1 MSAELILILRRPPGR
16 PHLYRFRHWP
26 ITVGRDPDCALMV
39 DDPAFAPVHLVFE
52 RDEHDRVWLRG
63 EPGVR
68 VSGAPLEPDERRSVA
83 SADAV
88 EVDDWLIEIAE
99 SDGMGPITDR
109 RDRKRLYRA
118 LEAEHAVRAAGGPS
132 LWVLRGDEAGAA
144 RPVPASGLSVG
155 SGAGDGLRLSDEG
168 LAETHYIVRAMPDG
182 WVRLVAREPVR
193 VRGQVVSEA
202 TLGPGDLVF
211 AGDAVCEVRVLDE
224 EADPGH
230 DWRPQ
235 SPPAPAMPPPPP
247 RAVLALTA
255 LALLALAAAWWL
267 DGR

>member
-52 RDEHDRVWLRG
+52 RDEHDRLWLSG

-68 VSGAPLEPDERRSVA
+68 VSGVPLERAERRSVA

-88 EVDDWLIEIAE
+88 EVDDWLIEVAE

-109 RDRKRLYRA
+109 RDRQRLYRA
-118 LEAEHAVRAAGGPS
+118 LEAEHAVRAVGGPS

-155 SGAGDGLRLSDEG
+155 SGADDGLRLTDGG
-168 LAETHYIVRAMPDG
+168 LSEAHYTVRAMPDG
-182 WVRLVAREPVR
+182 RVRLVARGPVR
-193 VRGQVVSEA
+193 VRGQMVREA

-211 AGDAVCEVRVLDE
+211 AGEAVCEVRVLDG
-224 EADPGH
+224 EADPIH
-230 DWRPQ
+230 DGPPS
-235 SPPAPAMPPPPP
+235 SPPARAMPP
-247 RAVLALTA
+247 AVLALTA